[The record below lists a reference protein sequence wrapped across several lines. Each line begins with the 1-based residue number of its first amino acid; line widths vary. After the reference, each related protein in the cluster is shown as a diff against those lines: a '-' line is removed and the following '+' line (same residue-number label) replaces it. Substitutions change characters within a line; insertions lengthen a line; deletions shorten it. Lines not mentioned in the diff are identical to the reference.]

1 MGMIEDII
9 DWAQTLALWQAD
21 AMRRLLSQDD
31 LTRSDKNELYRILK
45 SEYGLLAAG
54 ERSPQPVRPQRGVVS
69 GVPSTQTKLTLHA
82 IEAIR
87 NVNAIPDG
95 SALPFGVEGLTV
107 IYGENATG
115 KSGYARIL
123 KHACKARDTQERILS
138 NVRVS
143 QTIRAPASANIK
155 VSVDDSEPR
164 LLAWTDG
171 VQPPEVLTNV
181 AFFDSKCARI
191 IVDEECDLSY
201 LPYGADV
208 FRRLGEL
215 MNEFKDHLQRERPS
229 PTAPQIQG
237 ITAATKA
244 AHFQATLSATT
255 SDEETAAACA
265 WSEMDDARL
274 KELQHLIDSDPLQLA
289 SQLDTKIKRID
300 QLRKALEDA
309 EATVSDAAIS
319 SINMT
324 YDEVNI
330 AEKALEI
337 VAKEMTSEPL
347 AGIGT
352 NVWRQ
357 LYEAAKEY
365 SIKLAYPG
373 TEFPYTE
380 AEARCVLCMQLLMP
394 DATDRL
400 NRFSKFMKDKT
411 ASEAEEVRLRFTNK
425 RRTLLGSTIARI
437 DQFTDV
443 LETLYKEKP
452 DLCQSIRSY
461 LDEATPR
468 LQALKAAVFPVDP
481 TKILPLSACP
491 ANDIDAVIM
500 QLSERAAKLRQ
511 QAQPEEQTK
520 ISKERDELQSRKAL
534 ANRKK
539 DLLSYVGELKLK
551 EAYDRC
557 MSSLNTRA
565 VSDTGKRMIAG
576 MFTPGFV
583 ISMKTELDKL
593 GASYLDITPA
603 PVAEAGETYHRFIL
617 TGMQRSTRADLSE
630 ILSEG
635 ELCVVAIAGFLAEL
649 AASGHKG
656 PIVFDDPVCS
666 LDHRYRDLIAKRIAA
681 AAADRQVILFT
692 HDISLLL
699 GLADCAAADHRIKWA
714 PFTVEK
720 VGQSPGKVKEG
731 HPSEAKSFNE
741 QLNELLGD
749 IDQIAPLIKTDM
761 AEYNKQAAAVY
772 DRLRGA
778 VDSFIEKNLFNKTVM
793 RYQSRVSIGRLD
805 SVDCIDNDCTIL
817 QWAYTLCGR
826 YGAAHANALPLDAN
840 RPAPA
845 DIKTHISKL
854 RTYAQSVDSRREGMD
869 KKRKTL
875 RQPVRGKTG

>member
-1 MGMIEDII
+1 MAMVEDII
-9 DWAQTLALWQAD
+9 DWAQTLPRWQAD
-21 AMRRLLSQDD
+21 ALRRLLSQSE

-45 SEYGLLAAG
+45 SEYALLAAG
-54 ERSPQPVRPQRGVVS
+54 ESSPRPVPPQRGVVS
-69 GVPSTQTKLTLHA
+69 GVPSTQAKLTLRG
-82 IEAIR
+82 IEEIR

-123 KHACKARDTQERILS
+123 KRACKARDTQERILS

-143 QTIRAPASANIK
+143 QTRHVPASANIK
-155 VSVDDSEPR
+155 VSIDDSEPR

-171 VQPPEVLTNV
+171 DQPPEVLTNV

-191 IVDEECDLSY
+191 IVDEECALSY

-215 MNEFKDHLQRERPS
+215 MNEFKDLLQRERPS
-229 PTAPQIQG
+229 PSAPQILG
-237 ITAATKA
+237 ITTATMA
-244 AHFQATLSATT
+244 AHLQATLSATT
-255 SDEETAAACA
+255 SDEEIAAACA
-265 WSEMDDARL
+265 WSEMGDARL
-274 KELQHLIDSDPLQLA
+274 KELQRLIDGDPLELA
-289 SQLDTKIKRID
+289 SQLDTKIDRIL
-300 QLRKALEDA
+300 QLRKALLDA

-319 SINMT
+319 LINMA
-324 YDEVNI
+324 YDEVNA

-365 SIKLAYPG
+365 SKKLAYPG

-380 AEARCVLCMQLLMP
+380 AEARCVLCMQPLMP

-400 NRFSKFMKDKT
+400 SRFSKFMKDKT
-411 ASEAEEVRLRFTNK
+411 ASVAEEARLRFTDK
-425 RRTLLGSTIARI
+425 HTRLMRSSIARI

-443 LETLYKEKP
+443 LETLQEKP
-452 DLCQSIRSY
+452 ELRQSIQSY
-461 LDEATPR
+461 LDEAVPR
-468 LQALKAAVFPVDP
+468 LQVLKASVFPVDP
-481 TKILPLSACP
+481 TKILQLSACP
-491 ANDIDAVIM
+491 VKDLDAIVIE
-500 QLSERAAKLRQ
+500 LRERANKLRQ
-511 QAQPEEQTK
+511 QARPEEQTR

-534 ANRKK
+534 ASRKK
-539 DLLSYVGELKLK
+539 DLLTYVGELKLK

-557 MSSLNTRA
+557 MSSLNTRG

-576 MFTPGFV
+576 ALTPSFV
-583 ISMKTELDKL
+583 TSMKSELQKL
-593 GASYLDITPA
+593 GAAYLDIMPT
-603 PVAEAGETYHRFIL
+603 PVAEAGETYHQL
-617 TGMQRSTRADLSE
+617 TLVGMQRSTKAELSE

-635 ELCVVAIAGFLAEL
+635 EQCVVAIAGFLAEL

-666 LDHRYRDLIAKRIAA
+666 LDHRYREVISKRIAEEA
-681 AAADRQVILFT
+681 VDRQVILFT

-699 GLADCAAADHRIKWA
+699 ELYSRAAADHRIKWA

-720 VGQSPGKVKEG
+720 VGQLPGKVKAG
-731 HPSEAKSFNE
+731 HPREVKSFNE
-741 QLNELLGD
+741 QLDELLAD
-749 IDQIAPLIKTDM
+749 IDQIAPLINTNM
-761 AEYNKQAAAVY
+761 TEYNKQAAAIY

-778 VDSFIEKNLFNKTVM
+778 VDSFIEKILLNRAVM
-793 RYQSRVSIGRLD
+793 RHESRVSIDCLD
-805 SVDCIDNDCTIL
+805 DVDCKDDDCTKL
-817 QWAYTLCGR
+817 QRVYKICGR
-826 YGAAHANALPLDAN
+826 YGAAHDNALPLDTN
-840 RPAPA
+840 RPVPT
-845 DIKTHISKL
+845 DIKTHISELRSYASSVKL
-854 RTYAQSVDSRREGMD
+854 RRKGMNE
-869 KKRKTL
+869 KRKAL
-875 RQPVRGKTG
+875 RKPARGETG